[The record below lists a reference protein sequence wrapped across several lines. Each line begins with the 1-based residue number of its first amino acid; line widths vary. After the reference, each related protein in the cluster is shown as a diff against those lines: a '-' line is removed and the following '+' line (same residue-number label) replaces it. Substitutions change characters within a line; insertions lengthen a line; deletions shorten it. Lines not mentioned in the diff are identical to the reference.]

1 MHSVVLNTRAVVQTA
16 PRAAAPRRARCAV
29 VACAAPRPADA
40 ALPRR
45 AALQRAALL
54 ALPLALPA
62 LARAADSPAGDTPFV
77 AGPSGMQYA
86 DTVVGTGAEP
96 EKGRLVKVGY
106 VGTLTANGKK
116 FDAARIFAFGA
127 GNGEVIRGW
136 DLALLGEGSMPPM
149 RVGGTR
155 VVRLPPA
162 LAYGARGAGC
172 KAGECIIPPDSS
184 LDFVIELKSV
194 Q

>member
-1 MHSVVLNTRAVVQTA
+1 MI
-16 PRAAAPRRARCAV
+16 
-29 VACAAPRPADA
+29 
-40 ALPRR
+40 
-45 AALQRAALL
+45 
-54 ALPLALPA
+54 
-62 LARAADSPAGDTPFV
+62 
-77 AGPSGMQYA
+77 
-86 DTVVGTGAEP
+86 
-96 EKGRLVKVGY
+96 KGW
-106 VGTLTANGKK
+106 A
-116 FDAARIFAFGA
+116 
-127 GNGEVIRGW
+127 
-136 DLALLGEGSMPPM
+136 LALLGEGSMPPM